1 MSNAL
6 ALGAV
11 TAVLRDL
18 LNNGL
23 IDHDISG
30 SLGGNVTVSALPPD
44 RIRVGDGVEQSQ
56 LNLFLYQVTPN
67 AGWRNSG
74 LPSRDERGDRVSNPP
89 LALDL
94 HYLLSAYGAQ
104 ELHTDILLGYA
115 MQALHE
121 TPVLSRDAIRRALGA
136 PQPVT
141 GSVLPQAQQALVAA
155 ELADQVEQIRICP
168 ETLSSEELSKL
179 WTALHAHFRPSAAY
193 QASVVLIESRRST
206 RPALPVRTPNVTV
219 FTWRQPRVDE
229 IAASAGA
236 NTWIFE
242 GTTLQLSGRSLAGDL
257 TIIRIGDVE
266 TALTP
271 DVVADVRLTAV
282 VPAGLRA
289 GVQSLQVIHR
299 LDLGTA
305 SPSEPHRGFESN
317 VVAFVLHPT
326 IAAPGPVPP
335 AVTAPSVSS
344 VTPTLKNGAPVI
356 VDGVTL
362 QSADVTVNFAPR
374 VGRRQR
380 VTLLLNE
387 RSAPPAGAAR
397 AYSFAAPAENGIV
410 SPNDPDTVTVVFGVS
425 FVAPGT
431 YLVRV
436 QVDGAESPLTADATG
451 QFVSPAITI

>member
-6 ALGAV
+6 AIGAV

-18 LNNGL
+18 LNDGL
-23 IDHDISG
+23 VDHDVTG

-44 RIRVGDGVEQSQ
+44 RIRIGDGLEQSQ
-56 LNLFLYQVTPN
+56 LNLFMYQVTPN
-67 AGWRNSG
+67 AGWRNVA
-74 LPSRDERGDRVSNPP
+74 LPSRDSRGDRTSNPP

-94 HYLLSAYGAQ
+94 HYLLTAYGAQ
-104 ELHTDILLGYA
+104 EFHADILLGYA

-141 GSVLPQAQQALVAA
+141 GSVLPPAQQALVAA
-155 ELADQVEQIRICP
+155 ELADQIEQIKICP
-168 ETLSSEELSKL
+168 ETLSSEEMSKL
-179 WTALHAHFRPSAAY
+179 WTALQAHFRPSAAY

-206 RPALPVRTPNVTV
+206 RPALPVLTPNVKV
-219 FTWRQPRVDE
+219 FTWRQPRVDD
-229 IAASAGA
+229 IASSEGA
-236 NTWIFE
+236 NAWIFE
-242 GTTLQLSGRSLAGDL
+242 DTSLRLSGHSLSA
-257 TIIRIGDVE
+257 DVVLVRVGE
-266 TALTP
+266 VEIALAP
-271 DVVADVRLTAV
+271 DVVADDRLTVV

-299 LDLGTA
+299 LDLGTS

-326 IAAPGPVPP
+326 IASPGPVPP
-335 AVTAPSVSS
+335 AVAAPSASN
-344 VTPTLKNGAPVI
+344 VTPTLKNGAPVV

-362 QSADVTVNFAPR
+362 QSADVTVHFAPR
-374 VGRRQR
+374 VGRQQR

-387 RSAPPAGAAR
+387 QTVPIGRAAR
-397 AYSFAAPAENGIV
+397 SYSFAAPRDNGIV
-410 SPNDPDTVTVVFGVS
+410 SPNDPDTGTIVFAVS

-436 QVDGAESPLTADATG
+436 QVDGAESPLSVDGTG
-451 QFVSPAITI
+451 QFVSPAITL